1 MYERLG
7 EAARARQAG
16 RKAVELSEEALKVNP
31 EDAQVLSRIAVY
43 EAKLKRHAEAAAYI
57 GRAVALL
64 PSDGDVLYRKAVVH
78 ALGGQR
84 EAAVAALTQALAR
97 GYSASRARVDYDLR
111 TLEPLPEFQALVAQ
125 AR

>member
-1 MYERLG
+1 M
-7 EAARARQAG
+7 
-16 RKAVELSEEALKVNP
+16 
-31 EDAQVLSRIAVY
+31 LSRLAVY
-43 EAKLKRHAEAAAYI
+43 EAKLGRQADAA
-57 GRAVALL
+57 GPSPDAVALS
-64 PSDGDVLYRKAVVH
+64 PADGEILYRKAVVQ
-78 ALGGQR
+78 ALAGQR